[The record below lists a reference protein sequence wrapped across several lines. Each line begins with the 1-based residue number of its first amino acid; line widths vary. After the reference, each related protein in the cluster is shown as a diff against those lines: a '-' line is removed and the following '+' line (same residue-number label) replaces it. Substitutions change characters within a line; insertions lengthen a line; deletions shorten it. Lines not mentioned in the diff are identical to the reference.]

1 MKMRSRVWLV
11 VPLLVAFGGVV
22 WMQAAVSH
30 YCQTTDRA
38 FYGLAGYHYS
48 MPDSGFKYYPDGDL
62 IHRWTTIIP
71 ASTTLVGLGISLI
84 LALALE
90 RKGSWRVLA
99 GIVFVHAFTAAAFAL
114 VAAWYD
120 INVTGIFI

>member
-1 MKMRSRVWLV
+1 MKMRPWVWLV
-11 VPLLVAFGGVV
+11 APLLVVLSGVV

-30 YCQTTDRA
+30 FRQATGRT

-48 MPDSGFKYYPDGDL
+48 GPDWGFKYYPGGEL

-71 ASTTLVGLGISLI
+71 PYTTLIVLGISLS

-90 RKGSWRVLA
+90 RKESWRVLV
-99 GIVFVHAFTAAAFAL
+99 GIALVHAVTAAAFVL
-114 VAAWYD
+114 VAGWYD
-120 INVTGIFI
+120 INVTGVFI